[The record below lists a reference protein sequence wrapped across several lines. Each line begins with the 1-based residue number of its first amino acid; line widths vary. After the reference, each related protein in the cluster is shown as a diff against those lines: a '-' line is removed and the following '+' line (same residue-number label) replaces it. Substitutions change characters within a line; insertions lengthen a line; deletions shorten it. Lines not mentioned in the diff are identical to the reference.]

1 MSMKGCMISC
11 PRAEEG
17 RKEAGFAQPRAEKYP
32 LKSNKRGNSLGGLRH
47 HIKEF
52 LIANVPHMSKGLSQS
67 TTTPV
72 RQMSFKYFTPS
83 ANIWRTFVSLQPP
96 NNLRG

>member
-1 MSMKGCMISC
+1 MVED
-11 PRAEEG
+11 PL
-17 RKEAGFAQPRAEKYP
+17 P
-32 LKSNKRGNSLGGLRH
+32 LKSFLPAAKPRSHAIINKRGNSLGDLRH

-52 LIANVPHMSKGLSQS
+52 LIANVPHMSKGQSQS

-72 RQMSFKYFTPS
+72 RQMSSKYCTPSTPS
-83 ANIWRTFVSLQPP
+83 ASIWRIFVSLQPP